1 MAESWMRDTD
11 VETLKVYAD
20 MIRGMTES
28 QRMMRVFEL
37 CELQRAIVAAGVR
50 RQFPKAGEDEVF
62 LRVAAR
68 ILDRQQMI
76 DVYNWDPEQ
85 HR

>member
-11 VETLKVYAD
+11 AETLAVYAD
-20 MIRGMTES
+20 MIGGMTES
-28 QRMMRVFEL
+28 QRMARVFEL
-37 CELQRAIVAAGVR
+37 CELHRAMAD
-50 RQFPKAGEDEVF
+50 AGEQEVF

-76 DVYNWDPEQ
+76 DVYSWDPEQ
-85 HR
+85 HP